1 MYKHILFLSAITLLI
16 CLPISLFAQT
26 PRNLLTGKSSEAEL
40 AKVLVSATKWHPY
53 PTISEPEKWQ
63 AIPEAMRADLIAKA
77 EKSIGEKWPPLPA
90 TLFLEFVRN
99 GNRSNYQHLGFSRRQ
114 TLATLVL
121 AETLED
127 QGRFLDDIANGLWA
141 ICEESFWGVPAHVS
155 AQKKGPGLPDVT
167 EPIVDLFAAETASL
181 MAWSLY
187 LLEDKLD
194 KVSPM
199 IRERVMIETQRR
211 ILTPLFERTDFGWMG
226 FDPARKLNNW
236 TPWICSNWL
245 ATALILERDKARRPQ
260 TIHKILTC
268 LDHFLNIYPADGGCD
283 EGPTY
288 WTRAGAS
295 LFDNLELLYA
305 ATNGAVSIFQE
316 PLIKKMGQY
325 ICHAY
330 ISGEYFINFADASAK
345 LTPPAEL
352 VYCYGNWVR
361 DPAMMQFGA
370 WLWQKR
376 SPANQ
381 FQPPS
386 FGSLSRPLADLFS
399 ITEIRVAKAAEPLEG
414 EFWLPDVQV
423 MGARSSSTSD
433 KGFYL
438 AAKGGHNAESH
449 NHNDVGNF
457 IVYYDGKPVLIDA
470 GVGTYTRKT
479 FSSER
484 YQIWTMQSAYH
495 NLPTI
500 NGVMQKDGKE
510 FIARNVSFQASRAR
524 VDFSLDIAG
533 AYPEEAKVGRWL
545 RSISLV
551 RGKRIELREQY
562 SLSEFLEPV
571 KLNLMT
577 PLLVKVADLG
587 KVVLSGIAADSTQSF
602 VISYD
607 ANKFTADSEEIPLDD
622 ARLQS
627 SWGDRLTR
635 IVLTAKSR
643 SLADGYR
650 IVLASK

>member
-1 MYKHILFLSAITLLI
+1 MYKRIVLQSAMALLFS
-16 CLPISLFAQT
+16 LPIFTMAQA
-26 PRNLLTGKSSEAEL
+26 PRNLLTGKISETDL
-40 AKVLVSATKWHPY
+40 AQVLVPAAQWHPC

-63 AIPEAMRADLIAKA
+63 AIPEAMRADILAKA
-77 EKSIGEKWPPLPA
+77 EKSLGEKWAPLPA
-90 TLFLEFVRN
+90 TVFLEFVRN
-99 GNRSNYQHLGFSRRQ
+99 GNRSNYEKLGFSRRQ
-114 TLATLVL
+114 NLATLVL

-155 AQKKGPGLPDVT
+155 AQKKGAGLPDVT

-187 LLEDKLD
+187 LLEDRLD

-199 IRERVMIETQRR
+199 VRERVMVETQRR
-211 ILTPLFERTDFGWMG
+211 ILTPLSERTDFGWMG
-226 FDPARKLNNW
+226 FDSKRKLNNW

-245 ATALILERDKARRPQ
+245 AAALILEQEEARRQ
-260 TIHKILTC
+260 KTVYKIMTC
-268 LDHFLNIYPADGGCD
+268 LDHFLNTYPEDGGCD

-295 LFDNLELLYA
+295 LFETLELLHA
-305 ATNGAVSIFQE
+305 ATKGAVSIFQE

-325 ICHAY
+325 ICHVY
-330 ISGEYFINFADASAK
+330 ISGDYFINFADASPK

-352 VYCYGNWVR
+352 VYRYGKFVQ
-361 DPAMMQFGA
+361 DLTMMQFGA

-376 SPANQ
+376 GSANQ

-386 FGSLSRPLADLFS
+386 FGSLSRPLADLFT
-399 ITEIRVAKAAEPLEG
+399 IQEISVAKAAEPLEG
-414 EFWLPDVQV
+414 EFWLPDLQV
-423 MGARSSSTSD
+423 MGARSSPASD

-479 FSSER
+479 FSPER

-495 NLPTI
+495 TLPTI
-500 NGVMQKDGKE
+500 NGVMQKDGRE
-510 FIARNVSFQASRAR
+510 FSAKDVSFKAGAQR

-533 AYPEEAKVGRWL
+533 AYPAESKVEKWR
-545 RSISLV
+545 RTISLL
-551 RGKRIELREQY
+551 RGNRIELREQY
-562 SLSEFLEPV
+562 ALSECLEPV

-577 PLLVKVADLG
+577 PLLVNVSDAG
-587 KVVLSGIAADSTQSF
+587 KIVLSGITADSTRSF
-602 VISYD
+602 VISYE
-607 ANKFTADSEEIPLDD
+607 ANKFTASSEDIPLDD
-622 ARLQS
+622 AKLQS
-627 SWGDRLTR
+627 LWGDRLTR
-635 IVLTAKSR
+635 IVLTAKSV
-643 SLADGYR
+643 LLEDGYK
-650 IVLASK
+650 IILASK